1 MGSLQESLLTVRH
14 TTYIASQ
21 KADPTSL
28 IAQIRSQ
35 GMSPALVLKPK
46 TPVSTILPYVS
57 LVDMVLIM
65 TVEPGFGGQSFMADQ
80 MDKVRELRS
89 RFPDLDIQVDGGL
102 TVETIQT
109 AAEAGANV
117 IVSGTGIF
125 GEKDP
130 GGAIKKMRDVV
141 EREVTERYKGKI

>member
-1 MGSLQESLLTVRH
+1 
-14 TTYIASQ
+14 
-21 KADPTSL
+21 
-28 IAQIRSQ
+28 
-35 GMSPALVLKPK
+35 MSPALVLKPK